1 MSYDVIIG
9 LEIHAGLN
17 TKSKMFC
24 SCPNQNSDEPNTNVC
39 PICLGHPGALP
50 SANMKAVENTILLGL
65 ALGCSI
71 NQHSKFDRKN
81 YFYPDL
87 PKGYQISQYDIPF
100 CVGGKLDANNQT
112 VDITRIHLEEDTGR
126 LSHPALS
133 DDSLVDFNR
142 AGTPLVELVT
152 EPVIRDAATAKA
164 FGQRYQ
170 QVLRYL
176 RISNADMEKG
186 EMRCEA
192 NISLQI
198 KGSWKYKDGHII
210 PLGKNK
216 LNHKVELKNI
226 NSFKAMEKAIEFEIK
241 RQSAL
246 IDKGES
252 IAAET
257 RGWNDTK
264 NETVRQRVKETSAD
278 YRYFPDP
285 DLPPVVISPAW
296 LKTIK
301 SKMVELPWKSEDRLR
316 REYGLSEYDATLL
329 ATDIKL
335 TAFFEATI
343 SEMQAWI
350 KSKKDSWERQDK
362 TLCKLAVNWLNNEL
376 LKHLNEKNLLI
387 NDSKVSPENFAEL
400 ILMIHESKV
409 NSSAAQTILAEM
421 MKNGGEP
428 HAIMKNLNLEILDDE
443 KVLVDAI
450 TKIIKAKP
458 DQVAEYKKGKT
469 TVIQFF
475 IGQVMAATKGAAN
488 PATVKSLLE
497 KYLNE

>member
-1 MSYDVIIG
+1 MPYDVIIG

-50 SANMKAVENTILLGL
+50 SANTKAIEDTILLGL

-100 CVGGKLDANNQT
+100 CQGGSLDANDQT
-112 VDITRIHLEEDTGR
+112 IQITRIHLEEDTGR
-126 LSHPALS
+126 LSHPAIS

-142 AGTPLVELVT
+142 AGTPLVELVS

-192 NISLQI
+192 NISLQK
-198 KGSWKYKDGHII
+198 KGSWKYSDGHIL
-210 PLGKNK
+210 PVGKNK

-246 IDKGES
+246 LDKGES

-301 SKMVELPWKSEDRLR
+301 SRMVELPWKAENRLR
-316 REYGLSEYDATLL
+316 RDYGLSEYDAKVL
-329 ATDIKL
+329 ASDTEL
-335 TAFFEATI
+335 SGFAENVI
-343 SEMQAWI
+343 SEMQSWI

-362 TLCKLAVNWLNNEL
+362 TLCKLAANWIINEL
-376 LKHLNEKNLLI
+376 MKHLNEKNMLI
-387 NDSKVSPENFAEL
+387 SDLKLSAENFAEL
-400 ILMIHESKV
+400 MLMIHEGKI

-421 MKNGGEP
+421 MKNSGEP
-428 HAIMKNLNLEILDDE
+428 QAIMKNLNLEILDDE
-443 KVLVDAI
+443 KTIWEAI
-450 TKIIKAKP
+450 AKVTKFNEKQF
-458 DQVAEYKKGKT
+458 DEWRNGKDSLSN
-469 TVIQFF
+469 FF
-475 IGQVMAATKGAAN
+475 IGKVMAETHGKAN
-488 PATVKSLLE
+488 PETVKKLFE
-497 KYLNE
+497 KFLKQ